1 MISHNETDD
10 TNEKIFTLVNYIVG
24 SISIVGGIFS
34 IFLFWFFKE
43 IRLFIYELIM
53 YISASRVIL
62 DIAGFLPVKD
72 VINGDHQDE
81 KNQIYCSIQGILNIT
96 CQKFSWIV
104 CTYVI
109 YFSYYQEV
117 KGEKL
122 QTQSKIL
129 RLKLLLPAFLF
140 SLAFALIAFF
150 TNYIQKEDAGFF
162 CTLMKPDQNSSHRLV
177 VISYLIDIFF
187 IVLNAY
193 LIIRVTILIRKMRNK
208 GHELRK
214 MFFVVMFFPVLNFMC
229 WLPSFF
235 HSVQSL
241 KELEHSH
248 SLVLSLLI
256 SICSG
261 IFTFLCGVLYSL
273 LPHMKISLKAF
284 LRSLFGCVHEF
295 DLLEQNDFEDA
306 ADLANR

>member
-1 MISHNETDD
+1 MISHNETND
-10 TNEKIFTLVNYIVG
+10 TNEQIFTLVSYIVG
-24 SISIVGGIFS
+24 SISIVGGVFS

-72 VINGDHQDE
+72 VTNGDQKDQ
-81 KNQIYCSIQGILNIT
+81 KNLIYCSIQGILNIT

-150 TNYIQKEDAGFF
+150 TDYIKKEDAGFF
-162 CTLMKPDQNSSHRLV
+162 CTLMKPHKDSSHRLV

-241 KELEHSH
+241 KELEHNH
-248 SLVLSLLI
+248 SLLLSLLI

-295 DLLEQNDFEDA
+295 DLLEQTDFEDA

>member
-1 MISHNETDD
+1 
-10 TNEKIFTLVNYIVG
+10 
-24 SISIVGGIFS
+24 
-34 IFLFWFFKE
+34 
-43 IRLFIYELIM
+43 M

-72 VINGDHQDE
+72 GDTTDRT
-81 KNQIYCSIQGILNIT
+81 YCNIQGILNIT

-129 RLKLLLPAFLF
+129 RMKLLLPAFVF
-140 SLAFALIAFF
+140 SLLFALIAYFR
-150 TNYIQKEDAGFF
+150 NNIHKEEDGFF
-162 CTLMKPDQNSSHRLV
+162 CTLMLPDQNSSHRLV

-187 IVLNAY
+187 IVLNGY

-214 MFFVVMFFPVLNFMC
+214 MFFVVMFFPLLNFIC

-241 KELEHSH
+241 KQLEHSH

-284 LRSLFGCVHEF
+284 LRSLFGGVHEF

>member
-1 MISHNETDD
+1 MISHSDD
-10 TNEKIFTLVNYIVG
+10 HAKIFTLVNNIVG
-24 SISIVGGIFS
+24 SISIVGGLFS

-72 VINGDHQDE
+72 EVEGKAD
-81 KNQIYCSIQGILNIT
+81 IYCNIQGILNIT

-122 QTQSKIL
+122 QTRSKIL
-129 RLKLLLPAFLF
+129 RIKLLLPAFVL
-140 SLAFALIAFF
+140 SLAFALIAYFRER
-150 TNYIQKEDAGFF
+150 IHKEEDGFF
-162 CTLMKPDQNSSHRLV
+162 CTLTMPQPQQGKREYRLLV
-177 VISYLIDIFF
+177 VSYLIDIFF
-187 IVLNAY
+187 IVLNGY
-193 LIIRVTILIRKMRNK
+193 LIVRVTILIKKMRNK
-208 GHELRK
+208 GHELKK
-214 MFFVVMFFPVLNFMC
+214 MFFVVMFFPLLNFIC
-229 WLPSFF
+229 WLPSCL

-241 KELEHSH
+241 KKVEHSH
-248 SLVLSLLI
+248 TLVLSLII

-284 LRSLFGCVHEF
+284 LRSLFGGVHEF
-295 DLLEQNDFEDA
+295 DLLEENDFEDA